1 MDEEI
6 YNEII
11 MDHYLLSPH
20 KKDMKDFT
28 YCSLGVNPSC
38 GDEITLKVKMNGDRI
53 EDVNFTGK
61 GCAISL
67 SSTSIMIDLIKG
79 KNINEALGLLEKFT
93 NMINE
98 KDYSDIERLGDA
110 LAFKNIANMPARM
123 KCANLAYNTLK
134 KILKG

>member
-79 KNINEALGLLEKFT
+79 KNIKEALGLLEKFT